1 MVISDAQ
8 KNKKSIKSERSQKY
22 RAHDNQIDK
31 IQAQPLSMACFRLCM
46 DAAESNSNWR
56 LKILNIE
63 LCDENLPVLINL
75 DPTQTVIEATHQ
87 QEIETSI
94 NFRILQPEQTT
105 KYNFQCH
112 SLLFRVSACTA
123 ITQRHYEWHDTID
136 NGNNNERQLIA
147 NSCSSTTQVVSFV
160 IMDGSLSCE
169 RWYLC
174 YGGLVPQ
181 HIHLCGRHAVV
192 SSPSCYSGQYLSLR
206 QWNYTDKKHLTLQEV
221 VPSVIVAPGAF
232 CYSGWQLIYTQ

>member
-31 IQAQPLSMACFRLCM
+31 IQAQPLSMTCFRLCM
-46 DAAESNSNWR
+46 DATESNSNWR

-75 DPTQTVIEATHQ
+75 DPTQTAIEATHQ

-181 HIHLCGRHAVV
+181 LFTCVEDMLWLVVPHVIVV
-192 SSPSCYSGQYLSLR
+192 STLASVSGTILTRSTSRCRKWYLLL
-206 QWNYTDKKHLTLQEV
+206 QWLL
-221 VPSVIVAPGAF
+221 VPFVIVDG
-232 CYSGWQLIYTQ
+232 S